1 MPLSRLNAAGEVPVG
16 DGFGGHARSDEAIE
30 QFLGRVLSGD
40 VENVAERSAL
50 STMIAILGRTAMY
63 DRKEITW
70 KGLYGT
76 A

>member
-1 MPLSRLNAAGEVPVG
+1 MIHYKGRNDVERMDSKRDITYEG
-16 DGFGGHARSDEAIE
+16 IE

-50 STMIAILGRTAMY
+50 STMIAILGRTAVY
-63 DRKEITW
+63 TQKEQTW
-70 KGLYGT
+70 KGLYGN